1 MGYRTSQC
9 SKYDIPVIEKLEISS
24 AEFPW
29 TKKTIKGFLAAEGN
43 HSVWTTS
50 PTGRKAGWGLF
61 IIDEDSNLQFGR
73 FTWKDQPFVGD
84 LIEAMQSMIEAV
96 SYSPLPDKPTIFV
109 DVPAWE
115 CHESPTQRFAAMQGV
130 GFKATGVNER
140 DIYAYGRHWD
150 SYRMEY
156 KLG

>member
-1 MGYRTSQC
+1 MGYKTTQC

-24 AEFPW
+24 AEFAW
-29 TKKTIKGFLAAEGN
+29 TKKTIKGFLDAEGN

-84 LIEAMQSMIEAV
+84 LIEAMQSMVEAV
-96 SYSPLPDKPTIFV
+96 SYSPLPDKPKIIV
-109 DVPAWE
+109 DLPAWE
-115 CHESPTQRFAAMQGV
+115 CYESPTQRFVAMKEV
-130 GFKATGVNER
+130 GFKATVINER
-140 DIYAYGRHWD
+140 DVYAYGRWWD
-150 SYRMEY
+150 SYRME
-156 KLG
+156 LDNG